1 MNWFLDQYLNL
12 KKEEVMKVNKKH
24 ILFLILAIFTFG
36 ITNVY
41 AYEITDFTIIDNGT
55 GEVNSYNRLNY
66 LLRLTIEH
74 LF

>member
-1 MNWFLDQYLNL
+1 
-12 KKEEVMKVNKKH
+12 MKVNKKH

-55 GEVNSYNRLNY
+55 GEVN
-66 LLRLTIEH
+66 
-74 LF
+74 